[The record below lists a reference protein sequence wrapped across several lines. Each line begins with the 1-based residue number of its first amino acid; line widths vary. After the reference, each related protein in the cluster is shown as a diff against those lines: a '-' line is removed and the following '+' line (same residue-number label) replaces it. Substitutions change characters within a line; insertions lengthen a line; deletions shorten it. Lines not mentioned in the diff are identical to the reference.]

1 MEQLQFT
8 YPGQHSISKNVRVGN
23 VGSGDL
29 EVLLQP
35 NSNPQI
41 DVNISTSINHRH
53 EVWQVILSRAFDEVG
68 EAMSVTIN
76 DFGAT
81 PGVINLRLAQ
91 ALEQL
96 EEQQNIVADAT
107 ITDETIADESTPF
120 GHSFVEMSVRQ
131 RCQFLLD
138 DGSARELLGC
148 EAQLTS
154 PWLPKQGIVAQSDDG
169 GIVMLGKIDGQRA
182 VVVGIE
188 GGFQGGA
195 IGEVSGAKMA
205 AALDLALQDNQRG
218 INTQVVLVLETGGV
232 RLQEANLG
240 LAAIADIHSAIVS
253 LNEYVPVVGI
263 VAGAVGCFGGM
274 SIAAGLCSK
283 LIVTREARLGLN
295 GPAVIEQEAGIAEY
309 DSSDRPFIWG
319 ITGGEQRYRSKLV
332 DHLVEDD
339 ASSIKSQLV
348 EALQSGK
355 PEITRSEQIEHYLSI
370 LNQVDTSVQA
380 TPIQVCLDLAGG
392 KADE

>member
-8 YPGQHSISKNVRVGN
+8 YPGQHSIAKNVRVGN

-35 NSNPQI
+35 NSNLEI
-41 DVNISTSINHRH
+41 NVNISTSINHRH
-53 EVWQVILSRAFDEVG
+53 EIWQVILSRAFDEVG
-68 EAMSVTIN
+68 EAMCVTIN

-96 EEQQNIVADAT
+96 EEQQTV
-107 ITDETIADESTPF
+107 TDDNESESF

-131 RCQFLLD
+131 RCQYLFD
-138 DGSARELLGC
+138 EGSAQELLGC

-154 PWLPKQGIVAQSDDG
+154 PWLPKQGIVSQSDDG
-169 GIVMLGKIDGQRA
+169 GVVMLGQINGQRC
-182 VVVGIE
+182 VVLGIE

-205 AALDLALQDNQRG
+205 AALDLAQQDNQRG
-218 INTQVVLVLETGGV
+218 VKTQVVVVLETGGV

-240 LAAIADIHSAIVS
+240 LAAIADIHSAIIG
-253 LNEYVPVVGI
+253 LNDYVPVVGI

-319 ITGGEQRYRSKLV
+319 ITGGEQRYRSHLV

-339 ASSIKSQLV
+339 ANAIKQQLV
-348 EALQSGK
+348 KTLQSGK
-355 PEITRSEQIEHYLSI
+355 PEITRSEQIDHYLSI
-370 LNQVDTSVQA
+370 LNRVDTSVQA
-380 TPIQVCLDLAGG
+380 TLAQVCIDLTGG

>member
-8 YPGQHSISKNVRVGN
+8 YPGQHSIAKNVRVGN

-35 NSNPQI
+35 TSNPEI

-53 EVWQVILSRAFDEVG
+53 EIWQVILSRAFDEVG
-68 EAMSVTIN
+68 EAMCVTIN

-96 EEQQNIVADAT
+96 EERQTVTGNH
-107 ITDETIADESTPF
+107 ESESF

-131 RCQFLLD
+131 RCQYLFD
-138 DGSARELLGC
+138 EGSAQELLGC

-154 PWLPKQGIVAQSDDG
+154 PWLPKQGIVSQSDDG
-169 GIVMLGKIDGQRA
+169 GVVMLGQINGRRC
-182 VVVGIE
+182 VVLGIE

-205 AALDLALQDNQRG
+205 AALDLARQDNQRG
-218 INTQVVLVLETGGV
+218 VKTHVVIVLETGGV

-240 LAAIADIHSAIVS
+240 LAAIADIHSAIIG
-253 LNEYVPVVGI
+253 LNDYVPVVGI

-319 ITGGEQRYRSKLV
+319 ITGGEQRYRSHLV

-339 ASSIKSQLV
+339 ANAIKQQLV
-348 EALQSGK
+348 KTLQSGK
-355 PEITRSEQIEHYLSI
+355 PEITRSEQIDHYLSI
-370 LNQVDTSVQA
+370 LNRVDTSVQA
-380 TPIQVCLDLAGG
+380 TPAQVCIDLTGG

>member
-35 NSNPQI
+35 NSNSQI

-53 EVWQVILSRAFDEVG
+53 EVWLVILSRAFEEVG

-96 EEQQNIVADAT
+96 EEQQSLAAGEI
-107 ITDETIADESTPF
+107 TPF
-120 GHSFVEMSVRQ
+120 GRSFVEMSVRQ
-131 RCQFLLD
+131 RCQFLFD
-138 DGSARELLGC
+138 EGSAQELLGC

-169 GIVMLGKIDGQRA
+169 GIVMIGKIDGQRA
-182 VVVGIE
+182 VVLGIE

-218 INTQVVLVLETGGV
+218 INTQVILVLETGGV

-240 LAAIADIHSAIVS
+240 LAAIADIHSAIIS

-339 ASSIKSQLV
+339 AGSIKSQLV
-348 EALQSGK
+348 DALQSGK
-355 PEITRSEQIEHYLSI
+355 PETTRSEQVEHYLSI

-380 TPIQVCLDLAGG
+380 TPTQVCLDLAGG

>member
-8 YPGQHSISKNVRVGN
+8 YPGQHSIAKNVRVGN

-35 NSNPQI
+35 NSNLEI
-41 DVNISTSINHRH
+41 NVNISTSINHRH
-53 EVWQVILSRAFDEVG
+53 EIWQVILSRAFDEVG
-68 EAMSVTIN
+68 DAMCVTIN

-96 EEQQNIVADAT
+96 EEQQTV
-107 ITDETIADESTPF
+107 TDDNESESF

-131 RCQFLLD
+131 RCQYLFD
-138 DGSARELLGC
+138 EGSAQELLGC

-154 PWLPKQGIVAQSDDG
+154 PWLPKQGIVSQSDDG
-169 GIVMLGKIDGQRA
+169 GVVMLGQIDGQRC
-182 VVVGIE
+182 VVLGIE

-205 AALDLALQDNQRG
+205 AALDLAQQDNQRG
-218 INTQVVLVLETGGV
+218 VKTQVVVVLETGGV

-240 LAAIADIHSAIVS
+240 LAAIADIHSAIIG
-253 LNEYVPVVGI
+253 LNDYVPVVGI

-319 ITGGEQRYRSKLV
+319 ITGGEQRYRSHLV

-339 ASSIKSQLV
+339 ANAIKQQLV
-348 EALQSGK
+348 KTLQSGK
-355 PEITRSEQIEHYLSI
+355 PEITRSEQIDHYLSI
-370 LNQVDTSVQA
+370 LNRVDTSVQA
-380 TPIQVCLDLAGG
+380 TPAQVCIDLTGG

>member
-8 YPGQHSISKNVRVGN
+8 YPGQHSIAKNVRVGN

-35 NSNPQI
+35 NSNLEI
-41 DVNISTSINHRH
+41 NVNISTSINHRH
-53 EVWQVILSRAFDEVG
+53 EIWQVILSRAFDEVG
-68 EAMSVTIN
+68 EAMCVTIN

-96 EEQQNIVADAT
+96 EEQQTV
-107 ITDETIADESTPF
+107 TDDNESESF

-131 RCQFLLD
+131 RCQYLFD
-138 DGSARELLGC
+138 EGSAQELLGC

-154 PWLPKQGIVAQSDDG
+154 PWLPKQGIVSQSDDG
-169 GIVMLGKIDGQRA
+169 GVVMLGQINGQRC
-182 VVVGIE
+182 VVLGIE

-205 AALDLALQDNQRG
+205 AALDLAQQDNQRG
-218 INTQVVLVLETGGV
+218 VKTQVVVVLETGGV

-240 LAAIADIHSAIVS
+240 LAAIADIHSAIIG
-253 LNEYVPVVGI
+253 LNDYVPVVGI

-274 SIAAGLCSK
+274 SIAAGLCNK

-319 ITGGEQRYRSKLV
+319 ITGGEQRYRSHLV

-339 ASSIKSQLV
+339 ANAIKQQLV
-348 EALQSGK
+348 ETLQSGK
-355 PEITRSEQIEHYLSI
+355 PEITRSEQIDHYLSI
-370 LNQVDTSVQA
+370 LNRVDTSVQA
-380 TPIQVCLDLAGG
+380 TPAQVCIDLTGG

>member
-8 YPGQHSISKNVRVGN
+8 YPGQHSMVKNVRVGN

-35 NSNPQI
+35 NSNPEI
-41 DVNISTSINHRH
+41 DVKISTSINHRH
-53 EVWQVILSRAFDEVG
+53 EIWQVILSRAFDEVG
-68 EAMSVTIN
+68 EAMCVTIN

-96 EEQQNIVADAT
+96 EEQQSIVT
-107 ITDETIADESTPF
+107 NESELC

-131 RCQFLLD
+131 RCQYLFD
-138 DGSARELLGC
+138 EGSAQELLGC

-154 PWLPKQGIVAQSDDG
+154 PWLPKQGIVSQSDDG
-169 GIVMLGKIDGQRA
+169 GVVMLGQINGQRC
-182 VVVGIE
+182 VVLGIE

-195 IGEVSGAKMA
+195 IGEVSGAKIA

-218 INTQVVLVLETGGV
+218 VKTQVVVVLETGGV

-240 LAAIADIHSAIVS
+240 LAAIADIHSAIIG
-253 LNEYVPVVGI
+253 LNDYVPVVGI

-274 SIAAGLCSK
+274 SIAAALCSK

-332 DHLVEDD
+332 DHLVDDD
-339 ASSIKSQLV
+339 ASTVKQQLV
-348 EALQSGK
+348 DALLSGK

-370 LNQVDTSVQA
+370 LNRVDTSVQA
-380 TPIQVCLDLAGG
+380 TPTQVCIDLAGG